1 MKIAVTILVA
11 FLVLLDF
18 GLITACGVL
27 ERKTEDDDVGRSDQ
41 TLRRRS

>member
-18 GLITACGVL
+18 GLLTVCRVM
-27 ERKTEDDDVGRSDQ
+27 ERRLKDDDIKRGNKTR
-41 TLRRRS
+41 